1 LDGRMKRRGFVK
13 MVTISCLASPQGWLQ
28 AMAASPA
35 AQLAGVRVWPGKEV
49 TRITIEAN
57 KKLVYQSLLLRD
69 ALRLVLDLEEMD
81 YHDALKE
88 MLPMVPANHPMVESV
103 RIGRNRPGVTR
114 VVLTLKRETQKPD
127 VFSLPPVREY
137 GHRLVIDLRPIE
149 RDDAIAQFL
158 AQLPPEPAPRNTKP
172 PTQTKPTPGQT
183 PPKVAN
189 TAPPK
194 PARTR
199 IIAID
204 PGHGGEDPGAIGP
217 TGLKE
222 KDVTLAMAFKL
233 KELIDAQQGFKA
245 FLTRDDDYFV
255 PLNERVEKARK
266 VRAELLVSIHA
277 DAFTRPEANG
287 ASVFALSER
296 GATSAAA
303 RYMAEK
309 ENQADKVGGM
319 KQIVALDADVLNIKR
334 EISDLTKER
343 SESLAKQVF
352 RHMAKVN
359 RMHKRE
365 VEFAGF
371 AVLRSPDVPSILVET
386 AFISNP
392 EEEEKLGTEQ
402 YQTNVA
408 LALAQGLQQ
417 FLTKSVG

>member
-1 LDGRMKRRGFVK
+1 MKRRAFVR
-13 MVTISCLASPQGWLQ
+13 MVSISLISAPQVWTH
-28 AMAASPA
+28 ATAATPA

-57 KKLVYQSLLLRD
+57 KKLTYQSLLLRD
-69 ALRLVLDLEEMD
+69 PLRLVLDLEDMD

-88 MLPMVPANHPMVESV
+88 MLPMVPSNHPMVESV

-114 VVLTLKRETQKPD
+114 VVLELKRETKKPD
-127 VFSLPPVREY
+127 VFSLAPVREY
-137 GHRLVIDLRPIE
+137 GHRLVIDLRPNKSE
-149 RDDAIAQFL
+149 DVIAQFL
-158 AQLPPEPAPRNTKP
+158 AQLPQQVAPLPKP
-172 PTQTKPTPGQT
+172 PIPAAQI
-183 PPKVAN
+183 PPKSTQNSPKIAK
-189 TAPPK
+189 AEPPPK
-194 PARTR
+194 PVRTR

-287 ASVFALSER
+287 ASVFALSDR

-319 KQIVALDADVLNIKR
+319 KQVVALDADVLNIKR

-343 SESLAKQVF
+343 SEVLAKQVF

-359 RMHKRE
+359 RMHKRD

-402 YQTNVA
+402 YQTKVA
-408 LALAQGLQQ
+408 LALAQGLQR
-417 FLTKSVG
+417 FLTSVG

>member
-1 LDGRMKRRGFVK
+1 MKRRAFVR
-13 MVTISCLASPQGWLQ
+13 MVSISLISAPQVLPLAT
-28 AMAASPA
+28 AATPT

-57 KKLVYQSLLLRD
+57 KKLTYQSLLLRD
-69 ALRLVLDLEEMD
+69 PLRLVIDLEEMD

-114 VVLTLKRETQKPD
+114 VVLQLKRETKKPD
-127 VFSLPPVREY
+127 VFSLAPVREY
-137 GHRLVIDLRPIE
+137 GHRLVIDLRPNE
-149 RDDAIAQFL
+149 SEDVIAQFL
-158 AQLPPEPAPRNTKP
+158 AQLPPEPTPRAAIPAAQNKP
-172 PTQTKPTPGQT
+172 KPGQS
-183 PPKVAN
+183 PPKVAK
-189 TAPPK
+189 AEPPK
-194 PARTR
+194 PVRTR

-287 ASVFALSER
+287 ASVFALSDR

-343 SESLAKQVF
+343 SESLAKQVL

-359 RMHKRE
+359 RMHKRD

-402 YQTNVA
+402 YQTKVA
-408 LALAQGLQQ
+408 LALAQGLQR
-417 FLTKSVG
+417 FLTSVG